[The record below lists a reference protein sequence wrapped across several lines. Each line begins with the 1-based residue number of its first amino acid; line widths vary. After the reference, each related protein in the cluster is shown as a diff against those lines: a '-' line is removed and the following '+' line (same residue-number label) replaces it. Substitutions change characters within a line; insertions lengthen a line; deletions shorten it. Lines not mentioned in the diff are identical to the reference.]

1 MTKFFKKSKKYILG
15 SIWTLLLKFDQ
26 NCFLQKRGLCQFLNI
41 PIIFSATQKFLTRKT
56 NMQILRRPYT
66 KKQFTQLRSAT
77 SKNVFLILTT
87 TGLISMTFYRARE
100 SSVQD
105 QQLQRA
111 RQKFFWKSVERWLP
125 WLIKQIWDFRL
136 VKMVKFDFFS
146 IYFTHL
152 KLPKLIFHSHNSCNF
167 KDYFSFT

>member
-100 SSVQD
+100 SSVQG

-111 RQKFFWKSVERWLP
+111 CQKVFWKRGECWILWLMKK
-125 WLIKQIWDFRL
+125 ICDFRL
-136 VKMVKFDFFS
+136 IKMVKFGFFS
-146 IYFTHL
+146 LYFTHL
-152 KLPKLIFHSHNSCNF
+152 KLPILRLIFHSHN
-167 KDYFSFT
+167 TT